1 MVNAVA
7 AKISLLAGILV
18 LVYASSFAVADEDVC
33 IGSDQ
38 ARIAAGFYP
47 QYVKGTRDGS
57 CILITRKSDTFL
69 GCEEECEQRANGT
82 LVSADTEESWLIV
95 ANLLLQIPFY
105 SNETVLHEDNTEFWI
120 GLYKNILEKWS
131 WVNKKGTYPKNAEGW
146 DVHHPDM
153 KGICSGLQ
161 YASKRFHHF
170 YSCFKVS
177 DASARR
183 TLQRIFGDIERVLLL
198 KNL

>member
-1 MVNAVA
+1 MHWERPGAH
-7 AKISLLAGILV
+7 SGGLH
-18 LVYASSFAVADEDVC
+18 
-33 IGSDQ
+33 
-38 ARIAAGFYP
+38 P
-47 QYVKGTRDGS
+47 QVKGTRDGS

-120 GLYKNILEKWS
+120 GLYKNILEKS
-131 WVNKKGTYPKNAEGW
+131 GVGSIKERIPKNAEGW
-146 DVHHPDM
+146 DVHHPKDM
-153 KGICSGLQ
+153 YLLGSAICLKAISPFFD
-161 YASKRFHHF
+161 AS
-170 YSCFKVS
+170 KVS

-183 TLQRIFGDIERVLLL
+183 TLQRRIFASLGISSERALLLL